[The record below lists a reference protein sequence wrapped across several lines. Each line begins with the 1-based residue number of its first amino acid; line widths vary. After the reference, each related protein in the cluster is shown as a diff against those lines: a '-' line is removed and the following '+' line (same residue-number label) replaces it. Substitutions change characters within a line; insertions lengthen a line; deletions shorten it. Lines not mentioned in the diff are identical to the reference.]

1 MEDFLHVILSKLLI
15 PEDTLKTRDENQRR
29 LTIFPKG
36 EAVCT
41 SENWSV
47 VAVTLEKK
55 VAIVVNVK

>member
-1 MEDFLHVILSKLLI
+1 MDDFLHVILSKLLI

-29 LTIFPKG
+29 LTTFPR
-36 EAVCT
+36 EEVVCT

-55 VAIVVNVK
+55 VAIVVSAK